1 MDIFQAIADFIGT
14 MFTAPTPGFWVGS
27 ILISLAIGAYIWF
40 LVLRKEDIQSQVTG
54 TVLAVIIPLVILLV
68 FAAAFLRPGSTKT
81 DVFDQWPILSL
92 VTFLPLASVII
103 ILCLPRERYDW
114 IRWISLL
121 LSLFTLALSITLWI
135 VLDKSPAAA
144 GMMQFEES
152 VMWIEQ
158 IKVSYHMGVDGISV
172 PLVFLTALLTTLS
185 IIYSFTVED
194 RPKEYMAFFMMLEM
208 AMIGVFVSLNFFLF
222 YIFWELSL
230 VPMYFLIGLWGAP
243 PRQEGRIVRGGPY
256 AAMKFFI
263 YTLAGSVAILL
274 AILAIYF
281 HTGTFDILELTS
293 WVADGNRI
301 FAVGTTGA
309 ALAFWALFV
318 GFAIKVPSFPF
329 HTWLPDAHVE
339 APTSGSVI
347 LAGVLLKLGAYGL
360 IRILM
365 PLMPDTFNTFAPII
379 IILAMMSIVYGALV
393 AMAQWDLKKLIA
405 YSSVN
410 HMGYVVLG
418 LAVAMIT
425 GSSLLDRTTALNGAV
440 LQMFNHGIITGGL
453 FFLVGIIYERVHT
466 RDLHIYGGLRRLTP
480 VYAGIWGVTVF
491 ASLGLPGLAGFVSEF
506 LVFKGAFGA
515 ALGLAGQTF
524 EILSPQAVLIL
535 VAVSTLGI
543 VVSAAFFL
551 WTIQRMLFGKA
562 KEKFQQE
569 HEEGHLFDMDL
580 REIITLVPLLGF
592 MLVIGVYPAFIVDLI
607 NTAAEALL
615 KPFS

>member
-1 MDIFQAIADFIGT
+1 MVIAEFLGN
-14 MFTAPTPGFWVGS
+14 MFTAPTTAYWVGT
-27 ILISLAIGAYIWF
+27 IAISLAVGAYIWA
-40 LVLRKEDIQSQVTG
+40 LVLRKESVRAQAIG
-54 TVLAVIIPLVILLV
+54 TVLAVFIPFLLLLV
-68 FAAAFLRPGSTKT
+68 LGATFLPVGATEINIR
-81 DVFDQWPILSL
+81 DQWPILTM
-92 VTFLPLASVII
+92 VTFLPLVSAVIV
-103 ILCLPRERYDW
+103 LALPRERYSW

-121 LSLFTLALSITLWI
+121 LNLFTLGLSIALWI
-135 VLDKSPAAA
+135 WVHQMGA
-144 GMMQFEES
+144 GQMQFFEEAAWLPD
-152 VMWIEQ
+152 VGILYQ
-158 IKVSYHMGVDGISV
+158 MGVDGISV
-172 PLVFLTALLTTLS
+172 PLIFLTALLTTLS
-185 IIYSFTVED
+185 IIYSFTIDD
-194 RPKEYMAFFMMLEM
+194 RPKEYMAFFLLLEM

-243 PRQEGRIVRGGPY
+243 PRKEGWITRGGPY

-281 HTGTFDILELTS
+281 RTGTFEILKLTQ
-293 WVADGNRI
+293 WVAEGNRI
-301 FAVGTTGA
+301 FAVGTVGA
-309 ALAFWALFV
+309 ALAFWGLFI

-339 APTSGSVI
+339 APTAGSVI

-365 PLMPDTFNTFAPII
+365 PLMPETFNTFAPIV
-379 IILAMMSIVYGALV
+379 IILAMISIVYGALV

-418 LAVAMIT
+418 LAVAAIS
-425 GSSLLDRTTALNGAV
+425 GSGLLDRATALNGAV

-453 FFLVGIIYERVHT
+453 FFLVGVIYDRVHN

-506 LVFKGAFGA
+506 LIFKGAFAA
-515 ALGLAGQTF
+515 ALDLAGQTF
-524 EILSPQAVLIL
+524 ELLSPLAVLIL

-543 VVSAAFFL
+543 VISAAFFL
-551 WTIQRMLFGKA
+551 WTIQRMLFGEA
-562 KEKFQQE
+562 KEKFQ
-569 HEEGHLFDMDL
+569 EEYEAGHLTDMDL
-580 REIITLVPLLGF
+580 REIVTLVPLLAF
-592 MLVIGVYPAFIVDLI
+592 MLAIGVFPGFIVNLI
-607 NTAAEALL
+607 NKAATVLL
-615 KPFS
+615 APFS